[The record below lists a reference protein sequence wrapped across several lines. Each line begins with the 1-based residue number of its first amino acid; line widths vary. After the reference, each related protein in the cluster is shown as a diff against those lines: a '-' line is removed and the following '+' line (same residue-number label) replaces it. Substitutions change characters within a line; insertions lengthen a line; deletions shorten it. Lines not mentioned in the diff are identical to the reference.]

1 MKFDIRRTE
10 YIGTTVKNAAIGV
23 AIGVG
28 LDVAIKNY
36 FEWQYAKENDETFK
50 WQWLDKE
57 ELEDALKGGAI
68 GSAISIGAAL
78 LTCSNDKLFENAY
91 GHLQLNKELMK
102 KTA

>member
-1 MKFDIRRTE
+1 MKFDARRSE
-10 YIGTTVKNAAIGV
+10 YLGTTVKNAAIG
-23 AIGVG
+23 AIIGLG

-36 FEWQYAKENDETFK
+36 FEWQYAKENDEKFE

-57 ELEDALKGGAI
+57 ELEAALKGGAI

-91 GHLQLNKELMK
+91 GHLQLNKNFMK